1 MRGFFYILSTLGVVA
16 LAYWAYHQGYETRQT
31 AREVQQ
37 LQRDIGKAH
46 ERLAVLRA
54 EWAYLNRP
62 DRLRELA
69 EMNFERLQLMPL
81 SADQFGTVAQVP
93 YPPIP
98 PEPETR
104 LADTDVQNTV
114 EGIENIQRLQGA
126 DSRLIS
132 PTPHTPQPELLP

>member
-1 MRGFFYILSTLGVVA
+1 MRGLFYILSILGVVG

-69 EMNFERLQLMPL
+69 EMSFERLELMPL
-81 SADQFGTVAQVP
+81 SADQFGTIAQVAYAP
-93 YPPIP
+93 VAPPV
-98 PEPETR
+98 ETLMANSSGPSAPR
-104 LADTDVQNTV
+104 AGLEQVHDADH
-114 EGIENIQRLQGA
+114 
-126 DSRLIS
+126 RLIA
-132 PTPHTPQPELLP
+132 PEKPVTQPEQFP

>member
-31 AREVQQ
+31 ARDVQQ
-37 LQRDIGKAH
+37 LQSDIGKAH

-81 SADQFGTVAQVP
+81 SADQFGKAAQVA
-93 YPPIP
+93 YPPIAP
-98 PEPETR
+98 PPETR
-104 LADTDVQNTV
+104 MADSDG
-114 EGIENIQRLQGA
+114 EGVLEGVDNIQRLQGA
-126 DSRLIS
+126 DSRLIA
-132 PTPHTPQPELLP
+132 PTRDAAQPELLP

>member
-1 MRGFFYILSTLGVVA
+1 MRGLFYILSILGVVG

-69 EMNFERLQLMPL
+69 EMNFERLELMPL
-81 SADQFGTVAQVP
+81 SADQFGTIAQVA
-93 YPPIP
+93 YPPVAP
-98 PEPETR
+98 PVETLMANSSGPSAP
-104 LADTDVQNTV
+104 LAGLEQVHD
-114 EGIENIQRLQGA
+114 A
-126 DSRLIS
+126 DHRLIAPEKPVS
-132 PTPHTPQPELLP
+132 QPEQFP

>member
-1 MRGFFYILSTLGVVA
+1 MRGLFYILSILGVVG

-69 EMNFERLQLMPL
+69 EMNFERLELMPL
-81 SADQFGTVAQVP
+81 SADQFGTIAQVAYAP
-93 YPPIP
+93 VAPPV
-98 PEPETR
+98 ETLMANSSGPSAPR
-104 LADTDVQNTV
+104 AGLEQVHDADH
-114 EGIENIQRLQGA
+114 
-126 DSRLIS
+126 RLIA
-132 PTPHTPQPELLP
+132 PEKPVTQPEQFP

>member
-1 MRGFFYILSTLGVVA
+1 MRGLLYILSILGVVG

-31 AREVQQ
+31 ARDVQQ

-69 EMNFERLQLMPL
+69 EMNFERLELMPL
-81 SADQFGTVAQVP
+81 SADQFGTIAQVA
-93 YPPIP
+93 YPPVAPIAKTLLVNSSAP
-98 PEPETR
+98 SGTRAGVEQLHDADHRLIAPEPP
-104 LADTDVQNTV
+104 V
-114 EGIENIQRLQGA
+114 IQ
-126 DSRLIS
+126 S
-132 PTPHTPQPELLP
+132 ELFP